1 METTSTFQS
10 IALADVEA
18 AQRGDQTAFTRL
30 VESTCVLVSSIAL
43 AIVRDPDASRDIAQD
58 VFVSAW
64 HDIRKL
70 REPSSF
76 LPWLRQITRNRAHHV
91 MGVGRMTETE
101 PP

>member
-1 METTSTFQS
+1 MDAASTYHS
-10 IALADVEA
+10 IAVGDVEA

-43 AIVRDPDASRDIAQD
+43 AIARDPDVSRDISQEA
-58 VFVSAW
+58 FLSAW

-70 REPSSF
+70 RDPSSF

-91 MGVGRMTETE
+91 MRTSRRRRRRMA
-101 PP
+101 